1 MKTFEIK
8 IYGESIGVYNT
19 MENIEDIE
27 TWTEIKEK
35 VLGAVHRIELAI
47 DGNKEVTGVKHE

>member
-1 MKTFEIK
+1 MKTFEITCK
-8 IYGESIGVYNT
+8 TNGLVYGVEEEINDT
-19 MENIEDIE
+19 E